1 MIFRPKGVAAIGHV
15 LVDGIGRATEAFIER
30 FGGLPSPAHVD
41 PSLMEELC
49 ASLGFPG
56 SAWTEAG
63 PAASGAV
70 GAAPAPAEVSW
81 RAGGGAAILT
91 RAASALGVPAEV
103 WGSLGRDGRGAFL
116 AKELAAA
123 GVGVHLIESEKPTG
137 IFCRLSSA
145 DGKRIVVSTG
155 AARDIRGV
163 EIPESAFRQGWA
175 FHIDGLL
182 IDSPEWLAT
191 QTAKAKSAGMLIAMD
206 LSIPTNARSYASA
219 LLVFVNTYCDIVFA
233 NEEEYRAVG
242 GLPPASPPSESATAP
257 SPKWVVKRGKRGA
270 ALWDGLRWI
279 EVSAVRD
286 IEPADDTGAGD
297 IFAAGFLSATLEGRS
312 DEDCLRAGNAVAS
325 AAMGGRGHIY
335 GPGILKMAL
344 ERAKAD
350 SDRIVK

>member
-1 MIFRPKGVAAIGHV
+1 MIFRSRGLTAIGHV
-15 LVDGIGRATEAFIER
+15 LVDCIGRATEAFIER
-30 FGGLPSPAHVD
+30 FGGLPFPAHVD

-49 ASLGFPG
+49 ASLGFPC

-70 GAAPAPAEVSW
+70 GAAPVPAEISW
-81 RAGGGAAILT
+81 RVGGGAAILT
-91 RAASALGVPAEV
+91 RAASALGVPTEV

-116 AKELAAA
+116 AKELIAA

-145 DGKRIVVSTG
+145 DGDRIVVSTG

-163 EIPESAFRQGWA
+163 EIPESAFRREWA

-182 IDSPEWLAT
+182 IDSPEWLAA
-191 QTAKAKSAGMLIAMD
+191 QTAKAKSAGMLIAID
-206 LSIPTNARSYASA
+206 LSTPANARLNAPA
-219 LLVFVNTYCDIVFA
+219 LLSFAEEYCDIVFA
-233 NEEEYRAVG
+233 NEGEYRAVG
-242 GLPPASPPSESATAP
+242 DFPPASPPPESATAP

-286 IEPADDTGAGD
+286 AEPADDTGAGD

-325 AAMGGRGHIY
+325 AAMGGRG
-335 GPGILKMAL
+335 
-344 ERAKAD
+344 
-350 SDRIVK
+350 RIW